1 MMTQATDET
10 GGAGDE
16 VDCCAGHVVDFA
28 PALGGDCPGEVAG
41 RGLGTALWWR
51 TEPIPRHEC
60 EADDDHVL
68 AAPAPLRPLAPGRQR
83 IAQLLTAASPGTV
96 GAVYDPGADD
106 VVQAALAMGAPVAP
120 VLLGPSSLLASR
132 TVWRWT
138 RTS

>member
-1 MMTQATDET
+1 MKRE
-10 GGAGDE
+10 
-16 VDCCAGHVVDFA
+16 A
-28 PALGGDCPGEVAG
+28 PATRWTAVPVTSSTSPQRWA
-41 RGLGTALWWR
+41 GTAPARL
-51 TEPIPRHEC
+51 P
-60 EADDDHVL
+60 
-68 AAPAPLRPLAPGRQR
+68 AAGSVQRSGGGPNRFLVTNARPTMTTSWLPQPPLRPLAPGRQR